1 MKQFKFL
8 LVIFFST
15 IVMSSWAQ
23 SIEITPSYGFQFG
36 SKLSYGS
43 NYIKID
49 DGDQYGLTVGFELDT
64 DLVAEVTYF
73 RHSTELNIRDIILS
87 PVESRLTDLNIDWFL
102 VGASK
107 YFSDNKVKPFAGG
120 GLGFVVLTPK
130 NENFD
135 LINRGLDNQTRF
147 TFSFKTGVNAMITDV
162 VGVNLQF
169 NLLLPVSW
177 GGVYV
182 GGGPGGVGAGAG
194 VSGTTV
200 IGSFSGGLVF
210 KLGS

>member
-8 LVIFFST
+8 LFIFSFS

-23 SIEITPSYGFQFG
+23 TIEITPSYGFQFG
-36 SKLSYGS
+36 TKLDYGI
-43 NYIKID
+43 NYIQID
-49 DGDQYGLTVGFELDT
+49 DSDQYGLTIGYELDS
-64 DLVAEVTYF
+64 DLMAELTYF
-73 RHSTELNIRDIILS
+73 RHTTQLNIRDVILS
-87 PVESRLTDLNIDWFL
+87 PIETKLTDLNIDWFL
-102 VGASK
+102 LGASK
-107 YFSDNKVKPFAGG
+107 YFGDNKLKPFIGG
-120 GLGFVVLTPK
+120 GLGWVFFTPK

-169 NLLLPVSW
+169 NLLLPIAW

-182 GGGPGGVGAGAG
+182 GGGPGGVSGG
-194 VSGTTV
+194 VAVSSSTL
-200 IGSFSGGLVF
+200 IASFSGGLVF